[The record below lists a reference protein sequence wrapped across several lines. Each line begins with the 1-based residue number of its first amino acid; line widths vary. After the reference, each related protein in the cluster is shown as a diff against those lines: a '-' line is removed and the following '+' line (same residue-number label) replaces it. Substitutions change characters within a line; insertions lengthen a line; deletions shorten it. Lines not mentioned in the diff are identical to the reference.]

1 MFLLLPHL
9 FLVGDFASFGLDL
22 GFLCLLLLYWRG
34 GIVFVSV
41 LLLCLLYFSFG
52 FLILKLCEFCWGAC
66 FLLAFDCFFVVFVND
81 LLIFFAWSC
90 CPVFAIVVLETLCL
104 LVVGSLM
111 CLFANVLL
119 MF

>member
-1 MFLLLPHL
+1 MFVIFSLL
-9 FLVGDFASFGLDL
+9 
-22 GFLCLLLLYWRG
+22 
-34 GIVFVSV
+34 
-41 LLLCLLYFSFG
+41 G
-52 FLILKLCEFCWGAC
+52 FLILKLCAFWLGSC

-90 CPVFAIVVLETLCL
+90 CPVFAVVVLETLCL
-104 LVVGSLM
+104 LVVSSLM

>member
-1 MFLLLPHL
+1 M
-9 FLVGDFASFGLDL
+9 
-22 GFLCLLLLYWRG
+22 
-34 GIVFVSV
+34 
-41 LLLCLLYFSFG
+41 
-52 FLILKLCEFCWGAC
+52 
-66 FLLAFDCFFVVFVND
+66 FVND

-90 CPVFAIVVLETLCL
+90 CPVFAVVVLETLCL